1 MCFRLFLAR
10 GADVELEN
18 NKGEIPMQVR
28 LFTECGI
35 VRLMYRL
42 ICFLLWINSEFDGL
56 FLLAC
61 TKVLNSIS
69 SMLPF

>member
-28 LFTECGI
+28 LFTEC
-35 VRLMYRL
+35 
-42 ICFLLWINSEFDGL
+42 
-56 FLLAC
+56 
-61 TKVLNSIS
+61 
-69 SMLPF
+69 